1 MKTIRKTIEFQR
13 DIKRAKLAGK
23 DLSEIGVL
31 ADLLKTDDP
40 LPPEYHDHS
49 LRGNWA
55 GYRECHLEGDWLV
68 IYRISEDTILFV
80 RTGTHAEL
88 FM

>member
-1 MKTIRKTIEFQR
+1 MKTIRKTVEFQR
-13 DIKRAKLAGK
+13 DIKRAKLTGK

-40 LPPEYHDHS
+40 LPPEYYDHS
-49 LRGNWA
+49 LRGKWA

-68 IYRISEDTILFV
+68 IYRISGDTITFV

-88 FM
+88 FR